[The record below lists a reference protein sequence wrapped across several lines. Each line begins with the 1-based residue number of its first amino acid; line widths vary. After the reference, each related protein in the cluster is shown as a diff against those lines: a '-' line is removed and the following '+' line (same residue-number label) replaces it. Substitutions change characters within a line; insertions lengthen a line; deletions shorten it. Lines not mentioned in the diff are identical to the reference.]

1 MVNVRNVGVGRVS
14 VSDCI
19 LSISV
24 NEEGW
29 DGESV
34 DSEEI
39 SLLS

>member
-1 MVNVRNVGVGRVS
+1 MSTVNVRNVGAGR

-19 LSISV
+19 LSIYVS
-24 NEEGW
+24 EEGW
-29 DGESV
+29 DGESM